1 MLIRPALETPEPP
14 NVAGSYGPQ
23 VAAWAKR
30 QLDWTLDDW
39 QTYALTQALRHDAK
53 GDLIARIALI
63 STGRQSGKS
72 IIVRSFADWMLDQ
85 GYKLPPFRNWTT
97 MLAAAHDAKQARV
110 VYQGV
115 YNDMSSTAKLRQS
128 VHATRYF
135 GIRQR
140 SNGLDL
146 DTVTSQPGSARGK
159 SAGAI
164 LWDEVL
170 TQTDFDMYEVL
181 APTQSAQRSPIM
193 LMTST
198 AGKASSVLLR
208 AFYERLKGIAEG
220 KLPPDPTFYG
230 AWWMADDDDVGLDWD
245 QLRKA
250 NPSLDGG
257 RLTRTAIETEYAVLP
272 RGSWVRERLNRWAD
286 ERADAPFSVAAWGA
300 CRVPSG
306 PLDGLVG
313 PYTVAVHVKHDL
325 TEATICVAARNPE
338 GRVGVEILRHY
349 SASPAHPITAGQ
361 VETLVS
367 TFASN
372 NSVHKIV
379 YQADSVLAA
388 AFAREAAIRGLPYEA
403 VNSTVVMQ
411 ACGDLSEGVA
421 ARRIMHNDP
430 LLDAEMAGAS
440 RRMVGQEGAW
450 RWSVTASTG
459 GVTSVIAAT
468 LALSIAARAPRKAQI
483 F

>member
-1 MLIRPALETPEPP
+1 MQLIRPALETPEPP
-14 NVAGSYGPQ
+14 DVAGSYGPQ
-23 VAAWAKR
+23 VEAWAKR
-30 QLDWTLDDW
+30 QLGVVLDPW
-39 QTYALTQALRHDAK
+39 QSYAMDGALRHDSV
-53 GDLIARIALI
+53 GDFIARIALI

-72 IIVRSFADWMLDQ
+72 IIVRMFAGWMLDQ
-85 GYKLPPFRNWTT
+85 GYKLPPFRSWTH

-115 YNDMSSTAKLRQS
+115 YNDMESTAKLRAS

-159 SAGAI
+159 SAGAL
-164 LWDEVL
+164 LWDEVM

-198 AGKASSVLLR
+198 AGKANSVVLR
-208 AFYERLKGIAEG
+208 AFYDRLKRITSGED
-220 KLPPDPTFYG
+220 PPASDFYG

-257 RLTRTAIETEYAVLP
+257 RLTRRAIETEHAVLP

-286 ERADAPFSVAAWGA
+286 ERADAPFNMAAWGR
-300 CRVPSG
+300 CREQE
-306 PLDGLVG
+306 PLAVYVG
-313 PYTVAVHVKHDL
+313 PMTIAVHALHDL
-325 TEATICVAARNPE
+325 TEATIVVSARRTDE
-338 GRVGVEILRHY
+338 RIGVEIYRHL
-349 SASPAHPITAGQ
+349 SGTPAHPITAAQ

-367 TFASN
+367 NLCADN
-372 NSVHKIV
+372 AVHRIA
-379 YQADSVLAA
+379 YQADSVLAP
-388 AFAREAAIRGLPYEA
+388 AFAREAAIRGLPYVPMTSIE
-403 VNSTVVMQ
+403 VMQ
-411 ACGDLSEGVA
+411 ACSDLSEGVA
-421 ARRIMHNDP
+421 AKRIAHNDP
-430 LLDAEMAGAS
+430 LLDSEMAGAS
-440 RRMVGQEGAW
+440 RRMVGFEGAW
-450 RWSVTASTG
+450 RWSVTASTA

-468 LALSIAARAPRKAQI
+468 LALSVAARAPKSHG
-483 F
+483 FF

>member
-1 MLIRPALETPEPP
+1 MLVRPTLETPAPP
-14 NVAGSYGPQ
+14 GVVGSYGPQ
-23 VAAWAKR
+23 VEAWAKR
-30 QLDWTLDDW
+30 QLGWTLDDW
-39 QTYALTQALRHDAK
+39 QVYALTQALRHDVN

-72 IIVRSFADWMLDQ
+72 IIVRSFADWMLDS
-85 GYKLPPFRNWTT
+85 GWKLPPFRAWTT

-115 YNDMSSTAKLRQS
+115 FNDMSSTAKLRAS

-140 SNGLDL
+140 LHGLDL

-198 AGKASSVLLR
+198 AGKAYSVLLR
-208 AFYERLKGIAEG
+208 AFYDRLKGIAEG
-220 KLPPDPTFYG
+220 KLPPDPAFYG
-230 AWWMADDDDVGLDWD
+230 AWWQASDDDVGLDWEE
-245 QLRKA
+245 LRKA

-257 RLTRTAIETEYAVLP
+257 RLTRQAIETEFAVLP
-272 RGSWVRERLNRWAD
+272 RDSWVRERLNRWAD
-286 ERADAPFSVAAWGA
+286 ERADAPFSMAAWGA
-300 CRVPSG
+300 CRVSHG
-306 PLDGLVG
+306 ALDGLDG
-313 PYTVAVHVKHDL
+313 PYTVAIHAKHDL
-325 TEATICVAARNPE
+325 TEATIAVAARDAE
-338 GRVGVEILRHY
+338 GKVGVEILRHY

-361 VETLVS
+361 LETLVS

-372 NSVHKIV
+372 NRVHKIV
-379 YQADSVLAA
+379 YQHDSVLSAS
-388 AFAREAAIRGLPYEA
+388 FAREAAIRGLPYEA

-430 LLDAEMAGAS
+430 LLDAEISGAS

-450 RWSVTASTG
+450 RWSITASTG

-468 LALSIAARAPRKAQI
+468 IALSVAARAPRRMQI

>member
-1 MLIRPALETPEPP
+1 MLILPALETPEPP
-14 NVAGSYGPQ
+14 GVAGSYGEQ
-23 VAAWAKR
+23 IARWATR
-30 QLDWTLDDW
+30 QLGWTLDEW
-39 QTYALTQALRHDAK
+39 QAYALQQALRYDSN

-115 YNDMSSTAKLRQS
+115 FNDMSSTPKLRAS

-208 AFYERLKGIAEG
+208 AFYERLRKIAMGEA
-220 KLPPDPTFYG
+220 PPDPKFYG
-230 AWWMADDDDVGLDWD
+230 AWWMASDDEVGLDWD
-245 QLRKA
+245 ELRKA

-257 RLTRTAIETEYAVLP
+257 RLTRAAIEAEYAVLP

-286 ERADAPFSVAAWGA
+286 ERADAPFSMVAWGA
-300 CRVPSG
+300 CRVPHG
-306 PLDGLVG
+306 PLDGLTG
-313 PYTVAVHVKHDL
+313 PYTVAIHVKYDL
-325 TEATICVAARNPE
+325 TEATVAVAARNSE
-338 GRVGVEILRHY
+338 GKVGVEILRHY
-349 SASPAHPITAGQ
+349 NTSAAHPITAGQ
-361 VETLVS
+361 LETLVS

-372 NSVHKIV
+372 NRVHKIA

-388 AFAREAAIRGLPYEA
+388 SFAREAAIRGLPYEA
-403 VNSTVVMQ
+403 VNSTTVMQ

-430 LLDAEMAGAS
+430 LLDAELSGAS
-440 RRMVGQEGAW
+440 RRMVGQEGSW

-459 GVTSVIAAT
+459 GVTSVVAAT
-468 LALSIAARAPRKAQI
+468 LALSIAARMPRQAQI

>member
-1 MLIRPALETPEPP
+1 MLVRPTLETPPPP
-14 NVAGSYGPQ
+14 NVHGSYGPQ
-23 VAAWAKR
+23 VAAWVKR
-30 QLDWTLDDW
+30 QLGWTLDDW
-39 QTYALTQALRHDAK
+39 QEYALTQALRHDIK

-85 GYKLPPFRNWTT
+85 GHKLPPFREWTT

-115 YNDMSSTAKLRQS
+115 YNDMESTAKLRAS

-135 GIRQR
+135 GIRNR
-140 SNGLDL
+140 KHGIDL

-220 KLPPDPTFYG
+220 KLPPDHSFYG
-230 AWWMADDDDVGLDWD
+230 AGWMASDDEVGLDWEE
-245 QLRKA
+245 LRKA

-257 RLTRTAIETEYAVLP
+257 RLTRQAIETEYAVLP

-286 ERADAPFSVAAWGA
+286 ERADAPFSMIAWGA
-300 CRVPSG
+300 CRVESG
-306 PLDGLVG
+306 PLDGLDG
-313 PYTVAVHVKHDL
+313 PYTVAIHAKHDL
-325 TEATICVAARNPE
+325 TEATIAVAARNPE
-338 GRVGVEILRHY
+338 GKVGVEILRHY

-361 VETLVS
+361 LETLVS

-372 NSVHKIV
+372 NRVHQIV

-388 AFAREAAIRGLPYEA
+388 SFAREAAIRGLPYEA

-430 LLDAEMAGAS
+430 LLDAEISGAS

-468 LALSIAARAPRKAQI
+468 LALSIAARAPRRMQI